1 VTRSEATLLDRA
13 ARIGRTLC
21 KSAYW
26 HEGRCNWVGRSS
38 REMVEPGLPLTPR
51 VTALGPD
58 LYNGSAGV
66 ALFLAELNMRAR
78 SAGFEK
84 TARGAIRQAL
94 EKSGDLPSI
103 TDRGFYSGPIGIAHA
118 AARVG
123 VLLDDSSLT
132 AKALA
137 LAQRTVDTNRGDH
150 LLDVIGGN
158 AGAIAPLLQLSR
170 MPGGRGLETSALA
183 FAGELAGAATQDG
196 EVWSWGNNLA
206 SGTGEGTAPLCSFAH
221 GASGMGLALIES
233 GVFFKHPEWIEG
245 GLAAFRY
252 EDRHYDADHDNW
264 PDLRPRNSRSDAP
277 KRTAFMV
284 AWCHGSAGIGLARLR
299 ALRLLPERRPELEAG
314 IQRAIR
320 SVTAALKAMPDEV
333 DTSPCHGRG
342 GIAETLLY
350 ASAVLGDRQYAERV
364 IESWTRIVRTR
375 AAKAPW
381 PCGVASGW
389 NNPSLMLGDAGTGF
403 SLLRAHE
410 PDRTPSVLVI
420 ETERLAA

>member
-1 VTRSEATLLDRA
+1 MIEA
-13 ARIGRTLC
+13 
-21 KSAYW
+21 
-26 HEGRCNWVGRSS
+26 
-38 REMVEPGLPLTPR
+38 GLPLTPR
-51 VTALGPD
+51 LTALGPD
-58 LYNGSAGV
+58 LYNGTAGV
-66 ALFLAELNMRAR
+66 ALFLAELNVRAR
-78 SAGFEK
+78 SAAFEK
-84 TARGAIRQAL
+84 TARGAVRQAL
-94 EKSGDLPSI
+94 EQSGALPAI

-123 VLLDDSSLT
+123 VLLEDPNLT
-132 AKALA
+132 AEALA
-137 LAQRTVDTNRGDH
+137 LAQRTAVANRGDH
-150 LLDVIGGN
+150 LFDVIGGN
-158 AGAIAPLLQLSR
+158 AGAIAPLLQLSA
-170 MPGGRGLETSALA
+170 MPAGRGLETSALA
-183 FAGELAGAATQDG
+183 FAEELARAATKDG
-196 EVWSWGNNLA
+196 EVWSWRSNLA
-206 SGTGEGTAPLCSFAH
+206 SGTPEGTAPLCSFAH

-233 GVFFKHPEWIEG
+233 GVFFKRPEWIEG

-252 EDRHYDADHDNW
+252 EDQHYDVDHDNW
-264 PDLRPRNSRSDAP
+264 PDLRPRSGRFDAP

-299 ALRLLPERRPELEAG
+299 ALRLLPERRPELNAG

-320 SVTAALKAMPDEV
+320 STSATLKAMPDDV
-333 DTSPCHGRG
+333 DTSLCHGRG

-350 ASAVLGDRQYAERV
+350 ATAVLGDRQYAEQV

-420 ETERLAA
+420 ETEVRPGTETVHCGLRAHA

>member
-1 VTRSEATLLDRA
+1 VKRSEATLLDRA

-38 REMVEPGLPLTPR
+38 REMVDPGLPLTPR
-51 VTALGPD
+51 LTALGPD
-58 LYNGSAGV
+58 LYNGTAGV
-66 ALFLAELNMRAR
+66 ALFLAELNVRAR
-78 SAGFEK
+78 SAGFKK

-94 EKSGDLPSI
+94 GKSGDLPPI

-123 VLLDDSSLT
+123 VLLEDSSLT
-132 AKALA
+132 AKALE
-137 LAQRTVDTNRGDH
+137 LAQRTAAANRGDH

-158 AGAIAPLLQLSR
+158 AGAIAPLLQLSG

-183 FAGELAGAATQDG
+183 FADELARAATKDG
-196 EVWSWGNNLA
+196 GVWSWRSNLA

-233 GVFFKHPEWIEG
+233 GVFFKRPEWIEG

-252 EDRHYDADHDNW
+252 EDQHYDADHDNW
-264 PDLRPRNSRSDAP
+264 PDLRPRSSRFDAP

-284 AWCHGSAGIGLARLR
+284 AWCHGSAGIGLGRLR
-299 ALRLLPERRPELEAG
+299 ALRLLPERRQELEAG

-320 SVTAALKAMPDEV
+320 SVIATLKAMPDEV

-350 ASAVLGDRQYAERV
+350 ASAVLGDRQYAERA

-420 ETERLAA
+420 ETEGA